1 MEGIP
6 AELLFQVFR
15 LVIMYDLTCM
25 YVCRL
30 VIVQDH
36 AGYNVFIVLFKVT
49 NTPRAQDCCPSLPE
63 VERCEP
69 ILNHLI

>member
-1 MEGIP
+1 
-6 AELLFQVFR
+6 
-15 LVIMYDLTCM
+15 M